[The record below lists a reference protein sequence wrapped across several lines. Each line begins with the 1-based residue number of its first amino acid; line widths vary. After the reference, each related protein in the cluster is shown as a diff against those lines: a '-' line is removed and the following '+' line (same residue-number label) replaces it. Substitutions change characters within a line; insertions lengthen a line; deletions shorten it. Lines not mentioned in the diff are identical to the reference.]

1 MSEMV
6 FDRLKRS
13 IVVVGNVIG
22 VFGLLASYVILFGN
36 HSLRKFIERDVIVI
50 THEESPTSIIPPGK
64 RDQIL

>member
-1 MSEMV
+1 MV

-22 VFGLLASYVILFGN
+22 VIGLLASYVILFGN
-36 HSLRKFIERDVIVI
+36 YSLRKFIEKDVIVI